1 VIWVYISEVFPNA
14 VRAKGQAWGS
24 FTHWFMAM
32 VVSWIFPV
40 VARNAGQPHAGV
52 PFMFFAIMM
61 IVQILVVW
69 RFFPETK
76 CVPLEEMERRV
87 ES

>member
-1 VIWVYISEVFPNA
+1 
-14 VRAKGQAWGS
+14 
-24 FTHWFMAM
+24 
-32 VVSWIFPV
+32 VVSWTFPIF
-40 VARNAGQPHAGV
+40 AKNAGEPGAGY